1 MLFITFLTTQ
11 TLANQRLTLQW
22 YPGKMLNVRKMT
34 WLYRIYKRT
43 DVEGAAKTQKLL
55 LTTLLSQLLTPW
67 PAVPLAS
74 VDFPSVPLVETVAPA
89 AASQPAARPVAA
101 SQSPSRPAAASQPA
115 SRPAAVRPAVAL
127 VAALEAALAMARWVA
142 AEL

>member
-101 SQSPSRPAAASQPA
+101 SQPA